1 LNWRLEKPFT
11 FAQPTPGAARPLS
24 NQASSRSEGEPS
36 GETSLGAR
44 AVSGSFWTAIRIV
57 CEYGLRLGSSL
68 ILTRLLVPEAFGLM
82 LIVSVLM
89 TGLAMF
95 SDVGIQAIVV
105 QSKRG
110 DDPKFLDTVWTLQ
123 VLRGAILT
131 AFAVALAG
139 PVAAFY
145 DEPQLQPLLQ
155 VASLTALV
163 AGFNSISIE
172 KLQRHL
178 RVKKIAAIQVTAQ
191 FWGNLVTIIW
201 ALLYPS
207 VWALVWGGLVGSIGK
222 MVLTHVMAR
231 EHRCRFAWERESID
245 DVVDFGK
252 WIFVSTILFFL
263 AGQFDRLI
271 FVELFSVANLGV
283 FSIAI
288 TLATIPTQVI
298 WRIGRA
304 VVFPAL
310 SRRRESESGLAP
322 AYDRARLPL
331 LLAGG
336 FPVIFIA
343 SCAPELIEVLYD
355 ERYANAGWMLQILAI
370 ATWIQIPQ
378 GSSGNVLLA
387 LGIPRSIAIANGVKF
402 VGLLLCL
409 PFGYFAYGDAGAI
422 AGLAGAEI
430 FRYVTLALA
439 IRRLKLPIWR
449 LDLLISLFVLLV
461 SLVAVYV
468 NLQLEISGHGA
479 LTRMTVCLATIVAL
493 WLPASAIMLRQ
504 EIPRLRQGI
513 ANLRARRSAV

>member
-1 LNWRLEKPFT
+1 M
-11 FAQPTPGAARPLS
+11 S
-24 NQASSRSEGEPS
+24 NQASSRSEDEPS
-36 GETSLGAR
+36 AETPPGASLGAR
-44 AVSGSFWTAIRIV
+44 AVSGSFWTAIRFV
-57 CEYGLRLGSSL
+57 GEYGLRLASNL

-82 LIVSVLM
+82 ALVSVLM

-110 DDPKFLDTVWTLQ
+110 DDPKFLDTVWTIQ

-131 AFAVALAG
+131 AFAASLAG
-139 PVAAFY
+139 PMAAFY
-145 DEPQLQPLLQ
+145 GEPQLQPLIW

-163 AGFNSISIE
+163 AGFNSISIV

-178 RVKKIAAIQVTAQ
+178 RVKKIAAIEVTAQ
-191 FWGNLVTIIW
+191 FWSNLVTIIW
-201 ALLYPS
+201 GLLYPS
-207 VWALVWGGLVGSIGK
+207 VWALVWGGLVGSMGK

-271 FVELFSVANLGV
+271 FGQLFSFANLGV
-283 FSIAI
+283 FSIAM
-288 TLATIPTQVI
+288 TFATIPTQVI
-298 WRIGRA
+298 WRIGSA

-310 SRRRESESGLAP
+310 SRRRESELGLVP
-322 AYDRARLPL
+322 VYHRARLPL

-336 FPVIFIA
+336 FPVIFIV

-355 ERYANAGWMLQILAI
+355 ERYADAGWMLQILAI
-370 ATWIQIPQ
+370 ATWVQIPQ
-378 GSSGNVLLA
+378 ASSGNVLLA
-387 LGIPRSIAIANGVKF
+387 LGIPRSIAVANGVKF
-402 VGLLLCL
+402 AGLLLCL

-422 AGLAGAEI
+422 AGLAGAEV
-430 FRYVTLALA
+430 FRYATLALA
-439 IRRLKLPIWR
+439 IRRLKLPILR
-449 LDLLISLFVLLV
+449 LDLFVSLLVLFV
-461 SLVAVYV
+461 SLVAMDV
-468 NLQLEISGHGA
+468 NLRLETSGHGA
-479 LTRMTVCLATIVAL
+479 LTRMSVCLVTIIAL
-493 WLPASAIMLRQ
+493 WLPTSAIMLRQ

-513 ANLRARRSAV
+513 ANRRARRSAV